1 MLSKL
6 KIVQYIMDDLV
17 YLAITTDIKM
27 IMGNTNLSIY
37 RIPLR
42 PNTDVLNENTEKKK
56 VNETGIYDTRLKA
69 NLKPCLSKF

>member
-1 MLSKL
+1 MLWKP
-6 KIVQYIMDDLV
+6 KTVQYIMDDLV

-37 RIPLR
+37 RIPLG
-42 PNTDVLNENTEKKK
+42 PNTDVLNENTEKK

-69 NLKPCLSKF
+69 DLKPCLSKF